1 MLKMPGKTSIK
12 DILILAIVFASP
24 ILLGLILSI
33 IFVSIALNPEGFY
46 VGQSNK
52 MWLAIETFLSIS
64 LTILG
69 LYILIK
75 FLQFKE

>member
-1 MLKMPGKTSIK
+1 MPDKTSIK

-33 IFVSIALNPEGFY
+33 IFVAISFNPQGFFIFLNE
-46 VGQSNK
+46 SNK
-52 MWLAIETFLSIS
+52 IWLAIETLLSFS

-69 LYILIK
+69 LYILVK
-75 FLQFKE
+75 FLQFKK